1 MNVTLTKDFS
11 EYLGSKS
18 KNIYTLI
25 GVFRGI
31 WHLKHIK
38 IQNTRQT

>member
-11 EYLGSKS
+11 EYLESKS

-25 GVFRGI
+25 GAFRGI